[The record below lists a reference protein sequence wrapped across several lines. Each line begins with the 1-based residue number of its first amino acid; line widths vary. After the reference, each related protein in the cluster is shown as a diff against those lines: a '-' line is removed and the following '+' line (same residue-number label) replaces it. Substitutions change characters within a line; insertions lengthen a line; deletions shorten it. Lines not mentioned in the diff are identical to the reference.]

1 MGLTT
6 YEAKLYLALLEGAT
20 TPRDAS
26 IKSGVPLPRIYDV
39 IRMLEVKGFVVQEPE
54 GWYRPLPPRAVAAS
68 VLAKIE
74 EDARKQASLVNSVIR
89 DIEKIVETR
98 QVEQGITHLRGIYSL
113 VSVAVEIATESRSI
127 YFTAFKAVKRA
138 RELARSIMSSLADL
152 LPYKDTRILVKE
164 GANIPREDLDLLYNI
179 GIRVRE
185 TPCVYLDMMVADKA
199 LLVGFVIGD
208 DVYGLRIPG
217 EDLVKEMKSQLD
229 IIWETCSHDIERMEG
244 GR

>member
-1 MGLTT
+1 M
-6 YEAKLYLALLEGAT
+6 YLALLEGAT

-74 EDARKQASLVNSVIR
+74 EDARKQANLVNDVIR
-89 DIEKIVETR
+89 GIEKIVETR
-98 QVEQGITHLRGIYSL
+98 QAELGLTHLRGIYSL
-113 VSVAVEIATESRSI
+113 VSVAVEIATESRFI

-138 RELARSIMSSLADL
+138 RELARSIVSSLADL
-152 LPYKDTRILVKE
+152 LPYKEIKILVKE
-164 GANIPREDLDLLYNI
+164 GADVSQEDLDLIYNM
-179 GIRVRE
+179 GIEVRE
-185 TPCVYLDMMVADKA
+185 TVCVHIDMMVSDKA
-199 LLVGFVIGD
+199 VLVGFVVGD

-217 EDLVKEMKSQLD
+217 EDLAKEMKSQLD
-229 IIWETCSHDIERMEG
+229 IIWEKCSHSIGRKEG
-244 GR
+244 